1 MFYFLPYLGWLSSAA
16 GKTNKLIKIFEFQ
29 ATVKIGDRVNLRI
42 IDVIYN
48 GRHIM
53 LARKMGV
60 GGGVPLS

>member
-1 MFYFLPYLGWLSSAA
+1 M
-16 GKTNKLIKIFEFQ
+16 
-29 ATVKIGDRVNLRI
+29 KIGDRVNLRI

-60 GGGVPLS
+60 GGGRASLIVYPPHPRKGGTEKLKKSYFFFKN